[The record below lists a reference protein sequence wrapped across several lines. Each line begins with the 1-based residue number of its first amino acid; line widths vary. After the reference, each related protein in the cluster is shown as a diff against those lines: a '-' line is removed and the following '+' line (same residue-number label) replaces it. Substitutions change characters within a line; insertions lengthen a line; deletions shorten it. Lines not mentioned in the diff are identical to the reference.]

1 MSTQAMWFLY
11 LSLWTTSKWK
21 LLSSTFPPY
30 CLQCFKM
37 VVLPSESVDQI
48 LKCNHSKESHTCW
61 AVLCCC
67 TVDVLHKLLHSKE
80 SYTCWAVL
88 SCSTVNVLHK
98 LLLQLFE
105 AEDKILKNETI
116 QMRVPEQNSLLC
128 CLLCCS
134 SSWVWIFK
142 WKILSRVMLTTPF
155 KGVLSFGSVNEIMK
169 LNPSW
174 EWCIIQ

>member
-1 MSTQAMWFLY
+1 MKTSNLVEEHVLGQMSTQAMWFLY

-61 AVLCCC
+61 AVLSCC

-105 AEDKILKNETI
+105 AEDKILKKWDHSNE
-116 QMRVPEQNSLLC
+116 
-128 CLLCCS
+128 S
-134 SSWVWIFK
+134 SRTEFPVVLFAMLFK
-142 WKILSRVMLTTPF
+142 
-155 KGVLSFGSVNEIMK
+155 
-169 LNPSW
+169 
-174 EWCIIQ
+174 